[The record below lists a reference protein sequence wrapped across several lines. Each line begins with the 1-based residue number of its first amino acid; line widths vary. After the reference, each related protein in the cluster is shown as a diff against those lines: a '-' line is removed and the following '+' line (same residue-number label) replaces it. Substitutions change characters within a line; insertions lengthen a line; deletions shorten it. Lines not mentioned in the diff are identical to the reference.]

1 MQADLI
7 LTNGRI
13 YTVDTNHL
21 WVEAVAVRNGKILA
35 VGTNDEM
42 LALAGPET
50 ETMDVGGRLVL
61 PGFTDAHIHFLQVA
75 VRRQQVS
82 VFGMHDFDAVLA
94 KVETAVHAAEPGQ
107 WVLGWGWDE
116 NLWDGVQPI
125 AAHLDRIAPDTPVA
139 LARMDM
145 HTWWVNS
152 AALNI
157 ANVTRETAN
166 PPECTIERD
175 ENGNPNGILR
185 EWNALAL
192 VERHIPKPDEATLL
206 KWMQSTIAEMHR
218 VGITAVHD
226 LRVENEGP
234 QSFRLWQ
241 ALNRTNALEL
251 RVHMHIAS
259 DFLPE
264 AGVVGLQPGFG
275 DDRLWLGHVKAFAD
289 GTMGSRT
296 AFMLEPFAGEPE
308 NTGISVTSVEEL
320 WQLAVQAGQAG
331 FPLSVHAIGDRAVR
345 EVLDVFQEHLSTPG
359 AATVQLPH
367 RIEHAQLLH
376 PNDVAKLNDARIVA
390 SMQPVHLI
398 TDWATADKVWGERAQ
413 LTYAFRSLL
422 DNGAILAFG
431 SDAPVAPYDP
441 MLGIYAAISRQ
452 DTDGNPAG
460 GWYANEK
467 MNMAEVIYAYTM
479 GPAIVAGKQNVQGSI
494 TPGKWADLIVV
505 SQDLFEIEPAAILD
519 TQIDVTIFSSK
530 VVYRR

>member
-21 WVEAVAVRNGKILA
+21 WVEAVAMQGGKIIA

-42 LALAGPET
+42 LALAGLET
-50 ETMDVGGRLVL
+50 EILDVGGRLVL
-61 PGFTDAHIHFLQVA
+61 PGLTDAHIHFLQVA
-75 VRRQQVS
+75 VRRRQVS
-82 VFGMHDFDAVLA
+82 LFGLRDFDEVLR
-94 KVETAVHAAEPGQ
+94 KVETAVLAAEPGQ

-116 NLWDGVQPI
+116 NLWGGIQPI
-125 AAHLDRIAPDTPVA
+125 AAHLDRIASDTPVA

-152 AALNI
+152 AALTL
-157 ANVTRETAN
+157 AGVTRQTPN
-166 PPECTIERD
+166 PPESTIERD
-175 ENGNPNGILR
+175 EHGNPNGILR

-192 VERHIPKPDEATLL
+192 VERHIPKPDEAMLMQ
-206 KWMQSTIAEMHR
+206 WMQSTMSEMHR

-226 LRVENEGP
+226 QRVENEGP

-241 ALNRTNALEL
+241 ELNRENELNL
-251 RVHMHIAS
+251 RVHMHIAA

-264 AGVVGLQPGFG
+264 AGVVGMQPGFG
-275 DDRLWLGHVKAFAD
+275 DDRLWVGHVKAFAD

-296 AFMLEPFAGEPE
+296 AFMLEPFEGEPE

-320 WQLAVQAGQAG
+320 WQLAMQAGQAG
-331 FPLSVHAIGDRAVR
+331 YPLSIHAIGDRAVR

-359 AATVQLPH
+359 ADNVKLPH
-367 RIEHAQLLH
+367 RLEHAQLLH
-376 PNDVAKLNDARIVA
+376 PDDLVKVNDPRIVV

-398 TDWATADKVWGERAQ
+398 TDWATADKVWGDRAR

-422 DNGAILAFG
+422 DNGATLAFG

-441 MLGIYAAISRQ
+441 MLGIYAAVTRQ
-452 DTDGNPAG
+452 DTDGNPVG
-460 GWYANEK
+460 GWHASEK
-467 MNMAEVIYAYTM
+467 LNMAEAIYGYTM
-479 GPAIVAGKQNVQGSI
+479 GPAIVAGKQAVQGSI
-494 TPGKWADLIVV
+494 TPGKWADLIVL
-505 SQDLFEIEPAAILD
+505 SQDLFESEPAAILE
-519 TQIDVTIFSSK
+519 TQVDVTIFASK